1 MYNEIPQLLK
11 NVLGLFI
18 KPAFIIAFILLNLQ
32 VKLQFD

>member
-18 KPAFIIAFILLNLQ
+18 KPAFIIAIYFI
-32 VKLQFD
+32 KLASQIAI